1 MVGVIKLAKNRLV
14 PVNDARRRI
23 GEQHPRAV
31 LTDHEVELVHAL
43 HEGGMALAE
52 IARKM
57 EVTKGSI
64 WKIVHGYRRGQVPA
78 GWVRVRDGQG
88 DA

>member
-1 MVGVIKLAKNRLV
+1 MVKVQQLAKKRMV
-14 PVNDARRRI
+14 PVNDSRRRI
-23 GEQHPRAV
+23 GEQHPGAV

-43 HEGGMALAE
+43 HEDGLSLAE

-57 EVTKGSI
+57 EVTKGCI

-78 GWVRVRDGQG
+78 GWVRVRD
-88 DA
+88 

>member
-1 MVGVIKLAKNRLV
+1 MV
-14 PVNDARRRI
+14 PVNDSRRRI
-23 GEQHPRAV
+23 GEQHPGAV

-43 HEGGMALAE
+43 HEDGLSLAE

-57 EVTKGSI
+57 EVTKGCI

-78 GWVRVRDGQG
+78 GWVRVRD
-88 DA
+88 

>member
-1 MVGVIKLAKNRLV
+1 MVKVQQLAKKRMV
-14 PVNDARRRI
+14 PVNDSRRRI
-23 GEQHPRAV
+23 GEQHPGAV

-43 HEGGMALAE
+43 HEDGLSLAE

-57 EVTKGSI
+57 EVTKGCI

-78 GWVRVRDGQG
+78 GWVRVCD
-88 DA
+88 